1 MLSLP
6 DVSTRRG
13 EPKSC
18 RRVEPTRRAPRG
30 SDDTPPIP
38 APGMSSVVARPI
50 GGPGACIPGR
60 GEGGADD
67 AGIVEQLRGDDLGT
81 DLHVVEVLLRLLA
94 HAAAQDDEVRPQQ
107 VLEVPQIAR
116 ESLRPCVP
124 GQALPLT
131 RGIRR
136 TGL

>member
-18 RRVEPTRRAPRG
+18 RRVEPTRRAPHTA
-30 SDDTPPIP
+30 DD
-38 APGMSSVVARPI
+38 APSISVTDRSSLIARPI
-50 GGPGACIPGR
+50 GSPTARVPGR

-67 AGIVEQLRGDDLGT
+67 AGVVEQLRRDDLGA

-94 HAAAQDDEVRPQQ
+94 HAAAQDDEVR
-107 VLEVPQIAR
+107 
-116 ESLRPCVP
+116 
-124 GQALPLT
+124 
-131 RGIRR
+131 
-136 TGL
+136 